1 MTPTIEQYAPGK
13 HTNHHTETPVSRKAQ
28 RSSSR
33 ETTRDFMGTN
43 YPKEIDILSL
53 SGAYG
58 LRVCE
63 QSDSQKMHGTRT

>member
-1 MTPTIEQYAPGK
+1 
-13 HTNHHTETPVSRKAQ
+13 
-28 RSSSR
+28 
-33 ETTRDFMGTN
+33 MGTN

-63 QSDSQKMHGTRT
+63 QSDSPEQRLRRKVTDSH

>member
-1 MTPTIEQYAPGK
+1 
-13 HTNHHTETPVSRKAQ
+13 
-28 RSSSR
+28 
-33 ETTRDFMGTN
+33 MGTN

-63 QSDSQKMHGTRT
+63 QSDSHFGCNRFVKPVIKQ